1 MFKQGYY
8 EKIGYE
14 YFKKLPN
21 YRKLYNALATE
32 SQISLLLGL
41 IKNYKFSDKRDIQ
54 NVLEVGVYNGVT
66 ALYMLKEG
74 CKDNASYK
82 QYGIDLGNTDFF
94 GEAVIKEADTE
105 ELKHFSLHK
114 NSTALDIENIIPK
127 DSKLDLVFI
136 DAGHSHPHPLI
147 DLICVLPFLHEESLV
162 LLHDVVDYM
171 RPNAWGESFI
181 YEYWK
186 APKYRNIKLNSKYLA
201 NKLHNNALKNTG
213 IDEYLYKEETLG
225 VISIPNDKKE
235 LLEMLLYLAKIPFR
249 AAPWDFDDIYLG
261 INEQIIEKLK
271 DFMLRHY
278 SSEFTQSIIDA
289 FYLNLENYKKEWVL
303 RVHETRFYNYLFEK
317 NQKLEKQISKLEKQ
331 VELNKI
337 EIQSLAK
344 QIPNNDKQCKFISKV
359 FSVKN
364 NDSHKIISILG
375 LKVKLRKNV
384 K

>member
-8 EKIGYE
+8 EEIGYKK
-14 YFKKLPN
+14 FKEFTN
-21 YRKLYNALATE
+21 YRQSYKSLASE

-41 IKNYKFSDKRDIQ
+41 IANYKFSNERKIQ
-54 NVLEVGVYNGVT
+54 NVLEIGVYNGVT
-66 ALYMLKEG
+66 SLYMLKEG
-74 CKDNASYK
+74 CKNNDNYQ
-82 QYGIDLGNTDFF
+82 QYAIDLGGTDFF
-94 GEAVIKEADTE
+94 GEAVFKEASTE
-105 ELKHFSLHK
+105 ELQHFSLYK
-114 NSTALDIENIIPK
+114 NSTALDIENILPQNT
-127 DSKLDLVFI
+127 KLDLVFI

-186 APKYRNIKLNSKYLA
+186 FPKYRNIKLNSRYSTNNNIP
-201 NKLHNNALKNTG
+201 NKLNNTG
-213 IDEYLYKEETLG
+213 IEENIFKQETLG
-225 VISIPNDKKE
+225 VISIPNDKKQ
-235 LLEMLLYLAKIPFR
+235 LMDMLLYIANLPFR

-261 INEQIIEKLK
+261 INEETIERLK
-271 DFMLRHY
+271 DFMLRYY
-278 SSEFTQSIIDA
+278 SCDFTQSIIDA

-317 NQKLEKQISKLEKQ
+317 NQKIEKQISKLEKQ

-337 EIQSLAK
+337 EIQSLSK
-344 QIPNNDKQCKFISKV
+344 KIPNNNNQYTFLERI

-364 NDSHKIISILG
+364 SSSHKVITILG
-375 LKVKLRKNV
+375 IKIKLNRGV
-384 K
+384 